1 MNTFNEFEK
10 YYVIA
15 FIEESDNSKLKT
27 KFKTIEVLFY

>member
-1 MNTFNEFEK
+1 MNLIFYYEK

-27 KFKTIEVLFY
+27 KFKTIEALFY